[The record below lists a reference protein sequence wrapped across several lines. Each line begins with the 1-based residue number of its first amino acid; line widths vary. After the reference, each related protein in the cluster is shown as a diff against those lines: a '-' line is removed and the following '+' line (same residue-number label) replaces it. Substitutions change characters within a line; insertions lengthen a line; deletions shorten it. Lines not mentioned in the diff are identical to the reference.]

1 MERVSTGIEGLDRL
15 IEGGIPR
22 GFSVA
27 LLGVPGTYK
36 SLFSRIFASEGLV
49 RGEPVIYVT
58 YDRSP
63 DMIRE
68 AIRDILAARGESP
81 SLVEK
86 LHLVDCWSWRVR
98 RASEEG
104 ESVSNPV
111 DFQNVYR
118 KLREISSSERNGRLV
133 LDSLTGVISVS
144 HGETQ
149 REISE
154 VFKVLKAMLR
164 QNGYTQLYILY
175 SNVYKRMLGPLL
187 YCMDGII
194 RFRKMVV
201 DNRYR
206 YYISVDRLFLTEHP
220 SELIEF
226 VPSKNSIKLLI

>member
-1 MERVSTGIEGLDRL
+1 MERVPTGIEEFDKL

-36 SLFSRIFASEGLV
+36 SLFSRIFASEGLI

-63 DMIRE
+63 DMV
-68 AIRDILAARGESP
+68 RDALKEILVAKGRSP
-81 SLVEK
+81 SLVDK
-86 LHLVDCWSWRVR
+86 LHLVDCWSWRVK
-98 RASEEG
+98 RAAEEEG
-104 ESVSNPV
+104 ISNPV

-118 KLREISSSERNGRLV
+118 RLREIASSEKNGRIV

-164 QNGYTQLYILY
+164 LNGYTQLYILY

-187 YCMDGII
+187 YCMDGIF
-194 RFRKMVV
+194 RFR
-201 DNRYR
+201 RSSCR
-206 YYISVDRLFLTEHP
+206 
-220 SELIEF
+220 
-226 VPSKNSIKLLI
+226 SKTPHLMSYKHL

>member
-1 MERVSTGIEGLDRL
+1 MDRVPTGIEEFDKL

-27 LLGVPGTYK
+27 LFGVPGTYK
-36 SLFSRIFASEGLV
+36 SLFSRIFVAEGLI

-63 DMIRE
+63 DMIRN
-68 AIRDILAARGESP
+68 ALKDILVARGKS
-81 SLVEK
+81 SNLVEK
-86 LHLVDCWSWRVR
+86 LHLVDCWSWRVK
-98 RASEEG
+98 RATEEEG
-104 ESVSNPV
+104 ISNPV

-118 KLREISSSERNGRLV
+118 RLREIASSERNGRLV

-175 SNVYKRMLGPLL
+175 SNVYRKILGPLL
-187 YCMDGII
+187 YCMDGIF
-194 RFRKMVV
+194 RFRRKIA
-201 DNRYR
+201 DNKYK

-226 VPSKNSIKLLI
+226 IPSKNNIKLLI

>member
-1 MERVSTGIEGLDRL
+1 MERVPLGIEKLDKL

-27 LLGVPGTYK
+27 VLGVPGTYK
-36 SLFSRIFASEGLV
+36 SIFSRIFASEGLM

-63 DMIRE
+63 EMVRE
-68 AIRDILAARGESP
+68 ALRGVIVARGGSP
-81 SLVEK
+81 DLVEK
-86 LHLVDCWSWRVR
+86 LHLVDCWSWRIR
-98 RASEEG
+98 RATEEEG
-104 ESVSNPV
+104 VSNPV
-111 DFQNVYR
+111 DFQNVYKR
-118 KLREISSSERNGRLV
+118 LREISSSEKNGRLV

-154 VFKVLKAMLR
+154 VFKVLKAMLK

-175 SNVYKRMLGPLL
+175 SNVYRKTLGPLL
-187 YCMDGII
+187 YCMDGIF
-194 RFRKMVV
+194 RFRRKVEA
-201 DNRYR
+201 NRYR

-226 VPSKNSIKLLI
+226 VPSKNDIKLLI